1 MPIYL
6 QSIHGQSPIRSGVGL
21 IPFLLPE
28 IVAIAIMGVVV
39 RRWGHYVP
47 YMIVGELIAVVG
59 TALLTQLE
67 PDTSTVKWVAYL
79 VVAGLG
85 LGMAMQ
91 LPYTAIQITLS

>member
-6 QSIHGQSPIRSGVGL
+6 QSVQGISPVRSGVGL

-28 IVAIAIMGVVV
+28 IVAIAILGVIV

-47 YMIVGELIAVVG
+47 YMVVGELISVAG
-59 TALLTQLE
+59 TAMLTQLE
-67 PDTSTVKWVAYL
+67 PNTSTLKWASYL

-85 LGMAMQ
+85 MGMAMQ

>member
-6 QSIHGQSPIRSGVGL
+6 QSVQAISPVGSGVGL

-28 IVAIAIMGVVV
+28 IIAIGILGVVV

-47 YMIVGELIAVVG
+47 YMVVGELIAVVG

-67 PDTSTVKWVAYL
+67 PDTSTVKWASYL

-85 LGMAMQ
+85 MGMAMQ